1 VHLRQGADQRLL
13 RALIAFEQLGR
24 EPAHPV
30 LRHPQFQGPNPSDQ
44 RARVIAAAVGNP
56 RLAALAF
63 GGADRL
69 GHLRFQR
76 RLHQRL
82 DRSPHEIPVL
92 RQQPFQID
100 DFRLSLAFGHG
111 VLPFQGG

>member
-1 VHLRQGADQRLL
+1 M
-13 RALIAFEQLGR
+13 
-24 EPAHPV
+24 
-30 LRHPQFQGPNPSDQ
+30 
-44 RARVIAAAVGNP
+44 AAAVGNP

-76 RLHQRL
+76 CLHQRL
-82 DRSPHEIPVL
+82 NRCPHKIHVL
-92 RQQPFQID
+92 RQQPFEID
-100 DFRLSLAFGHG
+100 DFRLSLAFGQG